1 MLRELERSIRGLLRS
16 PAHSGIVILTMAL
29 GIGATAAIASVVDG
43 VLLRPLP
50 FRDPERLRML
60 WQRAPG
66 VGVEEDWLS
75 PAQYFDLREK
85 VRGFEELAMVFGT
98 NVTLT
103 GDGVEPERLGAL
115 NVTSSFFDLF
125 GIEPVLGRRLTSE
138 DDVPGAAVK
147 VFLSE
152 SLYQRRFRGDP
163 GVLGRTIEVDG
174 ERLEVA
180 GVLPPLPLDEDLL
193 PTLNT
198 VPLFDLVTS
207 LPIEDPGLTTHGSEN
222 YNVIGRLA
230 PSTTRAE
237 LEAELL
243 RVAEGVVQDPQSLGA
258 GLEAGTE
265 YRIDAVSLLD
275 QVVGPVRSPLVL
287 LLGATAILLLIACAN
302 VATLVLTR
310 AAARSRDL
318 ALRAAIG
325 ASRPQ
330 LIRHAMI
337 PNVLLGLIAGALGLL
352 LAVQAIEALGRAAP
366 PDLPRLA
373 EISIDPRI
381 VAFALALSFGSSL
394 LFGLV
399 PALRLSEA
407 SPTEAL
413 REGATAVRARS
424 LWRGGSR
431 YFVIVQVAL
440 SLVLATGAGLLLRT
454 FFELRSIPP
463 GFRAEDT
470 VTFRVSL
477 VGERYQ
483 ERGARDRFFE
493 LLFERIRGGTGV
505 SDAGGISMLPLTRG
519 FAWTDFLVQDQQDP
533 ERNRVVADVHVVT
546 PGYFEAMGIP
556 LLAGRTFTNADDGEP
571 LEVVVNRA
579 LAQRFFGVEGAV
591 GKWVARRPE
600 ERATILGVVEDV
612 KHYGLGTEPRMTV
625 FFPYEAYA
633 SRTLYGVAHGPGG
646 AQTIAPR
653 VIEAVRAL
661 DPQIPVYDSRT
672 MSERVSDSLARE
684 RVLMMLLLLFSGI
697 AVTLATV
704 GLYGVLS
711 FTVATHTRELGIRKA
726 IGASRRDLY
735 RHVMKGAFVVVGVGI
750 ALGLAAALLASR
762 LIRGLLYG
770 VETFDPL
777 TLAAS
782 TALLLAVGLGA
793 SLLPARRA
801 AGVDPVIALKE

>member
-1 MLRELERSIRGLLRS
+1 
-16 PAHSGIVILTMAL
+16 MAL
-29 GIGATAAIASVVDG
+29 GIGATAAIASVVHG

-50 FRDPERLRML
+50 FPAPERLMMV

-125 GIEPVLGRRLTSE
+125 EIEPVLGRRLTEE
-138 DDVPGAAVK
+138 DDVQGSATK
-147 VFLSE
+147 VLLSE
-152 SLYQRRFRGDP
+152 SLYRRRFRGDP
-163 GVLGRTIEVDG
+163 AVLGRTIEVDG

-180 GVLPPLPLDEDLL
+180 GVLPPLPLDADLL

-207 LPIEDPGLTTHGSEN
+207 LPMEDPGITTRGSEN
-222 YNVIGRLA
+222 YNVIGRLT
-230 PSTTRAE
+230 PSTTLPE
-237 LEAELL
+237 LQAELL
-243 RVAEGVVQDPQSLGA
+243 RVAEAVVQDPESLGA
-258 GLEAGTE
+258 GLTAGSE

-275 QVVGPVRSPLVL
+275 QVVGPVRSPLTL
-287 LLGATAILLLIACAN
+287 LLGATAVLLLIACAN
-302 VATLVLTR
+302 VANLVLTK
-310 AAARSRDL
+310 AASRSREL
-318 ALRAAIG
+318 ALRTALG
-325 ASRPQ
+325 ASRTR
-330 LIRHAMI
+330 LVRHTMI
-337 PNVLLGLIAGALGLL
+337 PNLLLGLAAGALGLV
-352 LAVQAIEALGRAAP
+352 LATQAVEALRRAAP

-373 EISIDPRI
+373 EIAVDPEI
-381 VAFALALSFGSSL
+381 VAFAVALSLASSL

-399 PALRLSEA
+399 PALRLSEV

-431 YFVIVQVAL
+431 TFVVIQVAL
-440 SLVLATGAGLLLRT
+440 SLVLAAGAGLLLRT
-454 FFELRSIPP
+454 FFELRSTPP
-463 GFRAEDT
+463 GFRPEGAL
-470 VTFRVSL
+470 TFRVSL

-483 ERGARDRFFE
+483 DRAARDRFFE

-505 SDAGGISMLPLTRG
+505 SGAGGISMLPLTRG

-556 LLAGRTFTNADDGEP
+556 LLAGRTFTGADDGEP

-579 LAQRFFGVEGAV
+579 LAERFWRPDEAV
-591 GKWVARRPE
+591 GKWVARRPD
-600 ERATILGVVEDV
+600 ERAPILGVVENV

-633 SRTLYGVAHGPGG
+633 SRTLYGVASGPGG
-646 AQTIAPR
+646 AESIGPR
-653 VIEAVRAL
+653 VVEAVRGL
-661 DPQIPVYDSRT
+661 DPQVPVYDSRT
-672 MSERVSDSLARE
+672 MSDRLSDSLARE
-684 RVLMMLLLLFSGI
+684 RVLMILLLLFSGI

-704 GLYGVLS
+704 GLYGVVS
-711 FTVATHTRELGIRKA
+711 FTVATHARELGIRKA
-726 IGASRRDLY
+726 VGASRGDLY
-735 RHVMKGAFVVVGVGI
+735 RHVLRGAFVVVAMGI
-750 ALGLAAALLASR
+750 ALGLVAAFFASR
-762 LIRGLLYG
+762 LIEGLLFG
-770 VETFDPL
+770 VEASDPL
-777 TLAAS
+777 TLAGAA
-782 TALLLAVGLGA
+782 ALLLAVGLAA
-793 SLLPARRA
+793 SFLPARRA
-801 AGVDPVIALKE
+801 AAIDPVIALKE

>member
-1 MLRELERSIRGLLRS
+1 MLREIEQSIRGLLRS
-16 PAHSGIVILTMAL
+16 PAHSAIVILTMAL
-29 GIGATAAIASVVDG
+29 GIGATAAIASVVNG

-50 FRDPERLRML
+50 FRDAERLRMV

-85 VRGFEELAMVFGT
+85 AQAFEELAMVFGT

-103 GDGVEPERLGAL
+103 GDGAEPERLGAL
-115 NVTSSFFDLF
+115 NVSSSFFDLF
-125 GIEPVLGRRLTSE
+125 GIEPVLGRRLTAE
-138 DDVPGAAVK
+138 DDLPGAAVK
-147 VFLSE
+147 VLLSE

-163 GVLGRTIEVDG
+163 AVLGRTIDVDG
-174 ERLEVA
+174 ERLEVT

-198 VPLFDLVTS
+198 VPVFDLVTS
-207 LPIEDPGLTTHGSEN
+207 LPIEDPGITTRGSEN
-222 YNVIGRLA
+222 YNVIGRLGA
-230 PSTTRAE
+230 STTPAE

-243 RVAEGVVQDPQSLGA
+243 RVAEGVVQDPGSLGA
-258 GLEAGTE
+258 GLEAGGE
-265 YRIDAVSLLD
+265 YRLDAVSLLD
-275 QVVGPVRSPLVL
+275 QVVGPVRSPLIL
-287 LLGATAILLLIACAN
+287 LLGATAVLLLIACAN
-302 VATLVLTR
+302 VANLVLTR
-310 AAARSRDL
+310 AASRSREL

-325 ASRPQ
+325 ASRWN

-337 PNVLLGLIAGALGLL
+337 PNLFLGLIAGGLGLL
-352 LAVQAIEALGRAAP
+352 MAVQAIEALRRAAP

-373 EISIDPRI
+373 EIAIDPAI
-381 VAFALALSFGSSL
+381 VAFAIVLSLASSL

-399 PALRLSEA
+399 PAVRLSEV

-424 LWRGGSR
+424 LLHGGSR

-454 FFELRSIPP
+454 FFELRATTP
-463 GFRAEDT
+463 GFRPEGT
-470 VTFRVSL
+470 FTFRVSL
-477 VGERYQ
+477 VGERYE
-483 ERGARDRFFE
+483 ERAARDRFFE
-493 LLFERIRGGTGV
+493 LLFERIRGDSRV
-505 SDAGGISMLPLTRG
+505 SEAGGISMLPLTRG
-519 FAWTDFLVQDQQDP
+519 FAWTDFLVQDQADP

-579 LAQRFFGVEGAV
+579 LAERFWAIDEAV

-600 ERATILGVVEDV
+600 ERAAILGVVENV

-633 SRTLYGVAHGPGG
+633 SRTLYGVASGPGG
-646 AQTIAPR
+646 AESIAPR
-653 VIEAVRAL
+653 VSEAVEAL

-672 MSERVSDSLARE
+672 MDERVSDSLARE

-697 AVTLATV
+697 AVTLATI

-711 FTVATHTRELGIRKA
+711 FTVATHARELGIRKA
-726 IGASRRDLY
+726 VGASRRDLY
-735 RHVMKGAFVVVGVGI
+735 RHVLRGAFVVVGIGI
-750 ALGLAAALLASR
+750 ALGLAAALFATR
-762 LIRGLLYG
+762 LIGELLYG
-770 VETFDPL
+770 VQASDPL
-777 TLAAS
+777 TLAAAA
-782 TALLLAVGLGA
+782 ALLLAVGLGA

-801 AGVDPVIALKE
+801 AGIDPVIALKE

>member
-1 MLRELERSIRGLLRS
+1 MLRELEQSIRGLLRS
-16 PAHSGIVILTMAL
+16 KAHSGIVILTMAL
-29 GIGATAAIASVVDG
+29 GIGATATIASVVNG
-43 VLLRPLP
+43 VLLRPLR
-50 FRDPERLRML
+50 FRDPERLMMV

-85 VRGFEELAMVFGT
+85 VQGFEELAMVFGT

-103 GDGVEPERLGAL
+103 GDGAEPERLGAL
-115 NVTSSFFDLF
+115 NVSSSFFDLF
-125 GIEPVLGRRLTSE
+125 GIEPVLGRRLSAE
-138 DDVPGAAVK
+138 DDLPGAAVK
-147 VFLSE
+147 VLLSE
-152 SLYQRRFRGDP
+152 NLYQRRFRGDP
-163 GVLGRTIEVDG
+163 AVLGRTIEVDG

-180 GVLPPLPLDEDLL
+180 GVLPHLPLDEDLF

-198 VPLFDLVTS
+198 VPVFDLLTS
-207 LPIEDPGLTTHGSEN
+207 LPIEDPGVTTRGSEN
-222 YNVIGRLA
+222 YNVVGRLA
-230 PSTTRAE
+230 PPATTAE
-237 LEAELL
+237 LAAELL
-243 RVAEGVVQDPQSLGA
+243 RVAQGVVQDPESLGA
-258 GLEAGTE
+258 GLEAGKG

-275 QVVGPVRSPLVL
+275 QVVGPVRSPLIL
-287 LLGATAILLLIACAN
+287 LLGATAVLLLIACAN
-302 VATLVLTR
+302 VANLVLTR
-310 AAARSRDL
+310 AAARSREL

-325 ASRPQ
+325 ASRWR
-330 LIRHAMI
+330 LIRLAMI
-337 PNVLLGLIAGALGLL
+337 PNLILGLIAGVLGLL
-352 LAVQAIEALGRAAP
+352 MALQAIEALRRAAP

-373 EISIDPRI
+373 EIAIDPGI
-381 VAFALALSFGSSL
+381 VAFAIVLSLASSL

-399 PALRLSEA
+399 PALRLSEV

-440 SLVLATGAGLLLRT
+440 SLVLAAGAGLLLRT
-454 FFELRSIPP
+454 FFELRSTPP
-463 GFRAEDT
+463 GFRPEGT

-477 VGERYQ
+477 VGERYE
-483 ERGARDRFFE
+483 ERAARDRFFE
-493 LLFERIRGGTGV
+493 LLFERIREASGV
-505 SDAGGISMLPLTRG
+505 SSAGGISMLPLTRG
-519 FAWTDFLVQDQQDP
+519 FAWTDFLVQDQEDP

-579 LAQRFFGVEGAV
+579 LAERFFGVDEAV

-600 ERATILGVVEDV
+600 ERAPILGVVENV
-612 KHYGLGTEPRMTV
+612 SHYGLGAEPRMTV

-633 SRTLYGVAHGPGG
+633 SRTLYGVASGPGG
-646 AQTIAPR
+646 ARSIASR
-653 VIEAVRAL
+653 VSEAVRAL
-661 DPQIPVYDSRT
+661 DPQTPVYDSRT
-672 MSERVSDSLARE
+672 MSDRVSDSLARE
-684 RVLMMLLLLFSGI
+684 RVLTMLLLLFSGI

-711 FTVATHTRELGIRKA
+711 FTVATHARELGIRKA
-726 IGASRRDLY
+726 VGASGRDLY
-735 RHVMKGAFVVVGVGI
+735 RHVLQGALSVVGIGI
-750 ALGLAAALLASR
+750 VLGLAAALLASR
-762 LIRGLLYG
+762 LIQGLLHG
-770 VETFDPL
+770 VEASDPW
-777 TLAAS
+777 TLAAA

-801 AGVDPVIALKE
+801 AGIDPVIALKE

>member
-1 MLRELERSIRGLLRS
+1 MFRELEQSIRGLLRS
-16 PAHSGIVILTMAL
+16 PGNVGIVILTMAL
-29 GIGATAAIASVVDG
+29 GIGATATIASVVNG

-50 FRDPERLRML
+50 FRDPERLMML

-85 VRGFEELAMVFGT
+85 VRGLEELAMVFGT

-103 GDGVEPERLGAL
+103 GDGAEPERLGAL
-115 NVTSSFFDLF
+115 NVSSSFFDLF
-125 GIEPVLGRRLTSE
+125 GIEPLLGRRLTAQ
-138 DDVPGAAVK
+138 DDVPGSAVK
-147 VFLSE
+147 VLLSE
-152 SLYQRRFRGDP
+152 SLYERRFAGNP
-163 GVLGRTIEVDG
+163 AILGRSIEVDG
-174 ERLEVA
+174 ERFEVA

-198 VPLFDLVTS
+198 VPVFDLVAS
-207 LPIEDPGLTTHGSEN
+207 LPIEDPGITTHGSEN

-230 PSTTRAE
+230 PTATPAE

-243 RVAEGVVQDPQSLGA
+243 RVAEAVVQDPQSLGA
-258 GLEAGTE
+258 GLEAGRE
-265 YRIDAVSLLD
+265 YRIDAVPLLD
-275 QVVGPVRSPLVL
+275 QVVGRVRSPLIL
-287 LLGATAILLLIACAN
+287 LLGATAVLLLIACAN
-302 VATLVLTR
+302 AANLVLTR
-310 AAARSRDL
+310 AAARSREL

-325 ASRPQ
+325 ASRSR

-337 PNVLLGLIAGALGLL
+337 PNLVLGLVAGAIGLL
-352 LAVQAIEALGRAAP
+352 MAVTSVEALRRSAP

-373 EISIDPRI
+373 SIAIDPRI
-381 VAFALALSFGSSL
+381 VAFAIALSLASSL
-394 LFGLV
+394 LFGLA
-399 PALRLSEA
+399 PAIRFSDV

-431 YFVIVQVAL
+431 CFVIVQVAL

-454 FFELRSIPP
+454 FFELRSTPP
-463 GFRAEDT
+463 GFRPEGT

-477 VGERYQ
+477 VGERY
-483 ERGARDRFFE
+483 EESAARDRFFE
-493 LLFERIRGGTGV
+493 LLFERIRGASGV
-505 SDAGGISMLPLTRG
+505 SAAGGISMLPLTRG
-519 FAWTDFLVQDQQDP
+519 FAWTDFLLQDQQDP

-579 LAQRFFGVEGAV
+579 LAERVWDVDEALGKRV
-591 GKWVARRPE
+591 GRRPE
-600 ERATILGVVEDV
+600 ERAAILGVVENV

-625 FFPYEAYA
+625 FFPYETYA

-646 AQTIAPR
+646 AESVAPR

-672 MSERVSDSLARE
+672 MADRVSDSLARE

-711 FTVATHTRELGIRKA
+711 FTVATHTPELGIRKA
-726 IGASRRDLY
+726 VGASRRDLY
-735 RHVMKGAFVVVGVGI
+735 GYVLRGALAVVGIGI
-750 ALGLAAALLASR
+750 ALGLTAALFCSR
-762 LIRGLLYG
+762 IIQGLLYG
-770 VETFDPL
+770 VDATDPL
-777 TLAAS
+777 TLAA
-782 TALLLAVGLGA
+782 AAVLVLAVSLGA

-801 AGVDPVIALKE
+801 AGIDPVVALKE

>member
-1 MLRELERSIRGLLRS
+1 MLHELGPSIRGLVRA
-16 PAHSGIVILTMAL
+16 PAHSAIVVLTMAL
-29 GIGATAAIASVVDG
+29 GIGATATIASVVNG

-50 FRDPERLRML
+50 FRNAERLMML

-85 VRGFEELAMVFGT
+85 ARGFEELAMVFGT

-115 NVTSSFFDLF
+115 NVSSSFFDLF
-125 GIEPVLGRRLTSE
+125 GIEPVLGRRLTPE
-138 DDVPGAAVK
+138 DDLPGSAVK
-147 VFLSE
+147 VLLSE
-152 SLYQRRFRGDP
+152 SLFQRRFRGDP
-163 GVLGRTIEVDG
+163 AVLGRTIEVDG
-174 ERLEVA
+174 KPLEVT

-198 VPLFDLVTS
+198 VPVFDLVTS
-207 LPIEDPGLTTHGSEN
+207 LPIEDPGITTHGSEN

-230 PSTTRAE
+230 PPTTKAE

-258 GLEAGTE
+258 GLTSGTE

-275 QVVGPVRSPLVL
+275 QVVGPVRSPLLL
-287 LLGATAILLLIACAN
+287 LLGATGVLLLIACAN
-302 VATLVLTR
+302 VANLVLTR
-310 AAARSRDL
+310 AATRSREL

-325 ASRPQ
+325 ASRSR
-330 LIRHAMI
+330 LIRDAMI
-337 PNVLLGLIAGALGLL
+337 PNLLLGLFAGALGLL
-352 LAVQAIEALGRAAP
+352 LAAEAIAVLRRVAP

-373 EISIDPRI
+373 EIAIDPRI
-381 VAFALALSFGSSL
+381 LAFAIAISLASSV

-399 PALRLSEA
+399 PALRFSEV

-413 REGATAVRARS
+413 REGAAAVRARS

-454 FFELRSIPP
+454 FFELRSTPP
-463 GFRAEDT
+463 GFRPEGT
-470 VTFRVSL
+470 LTFRVSL
-477 VGERYQ
+477 VGERY
-483 ERGARDRFFE
+483 EDRAARDRFFE
-493 LLFERIRGGTGV
+493 LLFDRIRGGAGV
-505 SDAGGISMLPLTRG
+505 SEAGGISMLPLTRG

-556 LLAGRTFTNADDGEP
+556 LLSGRTFTNADDGEP

-579 LAQRFFGVEGAV
+579 LAERFWRVEDAV
-591 GKWVARRPE
+591 GKWVGRGPE
-600 ERATILGVVEDV
+600 ERATILGVVENV
-612 KHYGLGTEPRMTV
+612 KHYGLGTEPHMTV

-646 AQTIAPR
+646 AESIAPR

-672 MSERVSDSLARE
+672 MGKRVSDSLARE

-726 IGASRRDLY
+726 VGASRRDLY
-735 RHVMKGAFVVVGVGI
+735 RHVLRGALAVVGIGI
-750 ALGLAAALLASR
+750 ALGLAAALFASR
-762 LIRGLLYG
+762 LIQGLLYG
-770 VETFDPL
+770 VGASDPL
-777 TLAAS
+777 TLGAAA
-782 TALLLAVGLGA
+782 ALLLAVGLGA
-793 SLLPARRA
+793 SMLPARRA
-801 AGVDPVIALKE
+801 AGIDPVIALKM